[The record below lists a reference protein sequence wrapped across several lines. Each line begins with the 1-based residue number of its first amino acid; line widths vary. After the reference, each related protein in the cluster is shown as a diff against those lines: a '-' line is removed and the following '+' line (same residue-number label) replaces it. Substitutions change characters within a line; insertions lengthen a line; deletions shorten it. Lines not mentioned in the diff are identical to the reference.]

1 MSEQQPKGRGRTQG
15 VYFSIMSFFRPSKD
29 PRTPVKG
36 FMPRFKNL
44 MAKHF
49 RGLIG
54 MAVPVCALTWQ
65 GEKGVH
71 HITVQCMWMWMFWFF
86 LLQPVSIPVTALIPI
101 FLLPMAGVLSTLRTC
116 GCYFN
121 ENMALFVLSSM
132 LILLL
137 NNSGADRRIALSLI
151 CSGDNCQFS
160 GKRLVFKCSV
170 AAFFLSM
177 FSNRLIISSTIM
189 QYITPALT
197 ELQASTASS
206 RATEPDYNEM
216 RYIINNAIQTAS
228 SIGSIAIMH
237 SAYASLCFRTIFCE
251 SAPRG
256 QEYPDIF
263 NYFQYSAFAFP
274 VAFIMFVLNFAYHM
288 ILINKCVCKAM
299 TYGVLHDIRPR
310 YILSPLEYFLN
321 MGWADFA
328 RDESS
333 PQIPRVKDAT
343 VAAIFVIAL
352 HILPKGYAWLNYFSA
367 ESKKSELPPLRPE
380 SAILWWRFVDKNL
393 NYGYIFLIR
402 SKKQTESG
410 CKAAVSNIP
419 GSGVALQVAIK
430 HTGLDDDIVAHFGK
444 VFTDHEFS
452 TSLFLV
458 CLVAVIMSNAMS
470 GVAACVSFL
479 PLILSMAAEPP
490 PDAVTF
496 RSIRDWP
503 VKMYLGALGVGLA
516 SSFGF
521 MFPFLYTPAYYC
533 HYTGKVPMKKMAKYS
548 IGSVIICL
556 IILWLALMYY
566 APVIWDP
573 EGT

>member
-1 MSEQQPKGRGRTQG
+1 M
-15 VYFSIMSFFRPSKD
+15 
-29 PRTPVKG
+29 
-36 FMPRFKNL
+36 
-44 MAKHF
+44 
-49 RGLIG
+49 
-54 MAVPVCALTWQ
+54 CADLAR
-65 GEKGVH
+65 EKGVH

-288 ILINKCVCKAM
+288 ILINKLIHHLYHGRCVCKAM
-299 TYGVLHDIRPR
+299 SANSMTELRNSLMKNKTALPRRVSLHEKLTVFFMIFALVIFFLRW
-310 YILSPLEYFLN
+310 STFLN

-367 ESKKSELPPLRPE
+367 EKKSELPPLRPE

-393 NYGYIFLIR
+393 NYGYIFLI
-402 SKKQTESG
+402 
-410 CKAAVSNIP
+410 

-430 HTGLDDDIVAHFGK
+430 HTGLDDDIVAHFGSR
-444 VFTDHEFS
+444 FTDHEFS

-573 EGT
+573 EGTGIKPVAAPGKAAGNSTNSSMIL